1 MRGQDIPDSLERSP
15 CRRNDRTSD
24 RPKPSLKKNILPT
37 TKNAAER
44 LSQQRGFALFQS
56 EPSGSLTARAFRNM
70 RSAFSISEEEAVIG

>member
-1 MRGQDIPDSLERSP
+1 MP
-15 CRRNDRTSD
+15 TK
-24 RPKPSLKKNILPT
+24 RPNKRPAEAVPEKNILPT